1 MSEIPKK
8 SKPISVRRYRIADYA
23 HYMGVGRDFLKH
35 YEKCGLLS
43 ADHHDNGYRH
53 FGFEQSS
60 LILECMRLRN
70 CGYTVREM
78 GGMLRDLSG
87 VEVRQSLHEAR
98 EALEKRIKHT
108 QAIAAEIERLEEWF
122 DIRQSQP
129 EDWEVTSAEG
139 RYYLPHA
146 NGSQFLED
154 ERIYEILPQWL
165 DWLSVE
171 SLRLSSMRPIRLAT
185 VFHINGGFPLRRQ
198 KQSAAAY
205 RSTVLFNS
213 YRPRR
218 CSSITLA
225 VLAGSRFSNAL
236 PTALIRSLK
245 CFNRSISVSRATAS
259 WISL

>member
-8 SKPISVRRYRIADYA
+8 SKPISVRRYRIGDYA

-87 VEVRQSLHEAR
+87 EEVRQSLHEAR

-165 DWLSVE
+165 DWLSVVK
-171 SLRLSSMRPIRLAT
+171 SSLSSMRPIRLAT

-205 RSTVLFNS
+205 RSTVLFHS

-218 CSSITLA
+218 CSSITSA

-236 PTALIRSLK
+236 LTALIRSLK

>member
-8 SKPISVRRYRIADYA
+8 SKPISVRRYRIGDYA

-165 DWLSVE
+165 
-171 SLRLSSMRPIRLAT
+171 PIRLAT

-218 CSSITLA
+218 CSSITSA
-225 VLAGSRFSNAL
+225 VLAGLRFSNAL

-259 WISL
+259 

>member
-8 SKPISVRRYRIADYA
+8 SKPISVRWYRIGDYA

-108 QAIAAEIERLEEWF
+108 QATAAEIERLEEWF
-122 DIRQSQP
+122 DIRQNQP

-139 RYYLPHA
+139 RYYLPHS

-165 DWLSVE
+165 DWLSVVKS
-171 SLRLSSMRPIRLAT
+171 SLKFNAPDQAGNGFSYQWGAFRRGVKSRALRHTDQRSCSIHTAREGVRLS
-185 VFHINGGFPLRRQ
+185 FW
-198 KQSAAAY
+198 
-205 RSTVLFNS
+205 RSW
-213 YRPRR
+213 P
-218 CSSITLA
+218 A
-225 VLAGSRFSNAL
+225 QGSRAPCQRHSSAL
-236 PTALIRSLK
+236 
-245 CFNRSISVSRATAS
+245 
-259 WISL
+259 

>member
-8 SKPISVRRYRIADYA
+8 SKPISVRRYRIGDYA

-129 EDWEVTSAEG
+129 EDWEVASAEG
-139 RYYLPHA
+139 
-146 NGSQFLED
+146 
-154 ERIYEILPQWL
+154 
-165 DWLSVE
+165 
-171 SLRLSSMRPIRLAT
+171 RPIRLAT

-218 CSSITLA
+218 CSSITSA

>member
-8 SKPISVRRYRIADYA
+8 SKPISVRRYRIGDYA

-122 DIRQSQP
+122 DIRQSSAKIGRSLQLKG
-129 EDWEVTSAEG
+129 VTICRTPTDPSFS
-139 RYYLPHA
+139 RMS
-146 NGSQFLED
+146 GSMKFC
-154 ERIYEILPQWL
+154 
-165 DWLSVE
+165 
-171 SLRLSSMRPIRLAT
+171 
-185 VFHINGGFPLRRQ
+185 
-198 KQSAAAY
+198 
-205 RSTVLFNS
+205 RSGST
-213 YRPRR
+213 
-218 CSSITLA
+218 
-225 VLAGSRFSNAL
+225 GSRL
-236 PTALIRSLK
+236 
-245 CFNRSISVSRATAS
+245 
-259 WISL
+259 

>member
-8 SKPISVRRYRIADYA
+8 SKPISVRRYRIGDYA

-98 EALEKRIKHT
+98 EALEKRIT
-108 QAIAAEIERLEEWF
+108 NTRRRL
-122 DIRQSQP
+122 RQKS
-129 EDWEVTSAEG
+129 SAL
-139 RYYLPHA
+139 R
-146 NGSQFLED
+146 NGSISGRASP
-154 ERIYEILPQWL
+154 RIGR
-165 DWLSVE
+165 
-171 SLRLSSMRPIRLAT
+171 SLQLKGVTICRTPTDPSFSRMSGSMK
-185 VFHINGGFPLRRQ
+185 FC
-198 KQSAAAY
+198 
-205 RSTVLFNS
+205 RSGS
-213 YRPRR
+213 P
-218 CSSITLA
+218 
-225 VLAGSRFSNAL
+225 GSRL
-236 PTALIRSLK
+236 
-245 CFNRSISVSRATAS
+245 
-259 WISL
+259 

>member
-8 SKPISVRRYRIADYA
+8 SKPISVRRYRIGDYA
-23 HYMGVGRDFLKH
+23 RYMGVGRDFLKH

-98 EALEKRIKHT
+98 ETLEKRIKHT

-165 DWLSVE
+165 DWLSVVK
-171 SLRLSSMRPIRLAT
+171 S
-185 VFHINGGFPLRRQ
+185 
-198 KQSAAAY
+198 
-205 RSTVLFNS
+205 
-213 YRPRR
+213 
-218 CSSITLA
+218 
-225 VLAGSRFSNAL
+225 
-236 PTALIRSLK
+236 SLK
-245 CFNRSISVSRATAS
+245 FNAPDKAGNGFSYQ
-259 WISL
+259 

>member
-8 SKPISVRRYRIADYA
+8 SKPISVRRYRIGDYA

-87 VEVRQSLHEAR
+87 EEVRQSLHEAR

-139 RYYLPHA
+139 RYYLPHQRVA
-146 NGSQFLED
+146 
-154 ERIYEILPQWL
+154 
-165 DWLSVE
+165 
-171 SLRLSSMRPIRLAT
+171 
-185 VFHINGGFPLRRQ
+185 
-198 KQSAAAY
+198 
-205 RSTVLFNS
+205 
-213 YRPRR
+213 
-218 CSSITLA
+218 
-225 VLAGSRFSNAL
+225 
-236 PTALIRSLK
+236 
-245 CFNRSISVSRATAS
+245 VSRG
-259 WISL
+259 

>member
-8 SKPISVRRYRIADYA
+8 SKPISVRRYRIGDYA

-139 RYYLPHA
+139 RTICRTPTDPSFSRMS
-146 NGSQFLED
+146 GSMKFC
-154 ERIYEILPQWL
+154 
-165 DWLSVE
+165 
-171 SLRLSSMRPIRLAT
+171 
-185 VFHINGGFPLRRQ
+185 
-198 KQSAAAY
+198 
-205 RSTVLFNS
+205 RSGST
-213 YRPRR
+213 
-218 CSSITLA
+218 
-225 VLAGSRFSNAL
+225 GSRL
-236 PTALIRSLK
+236 
-245 CFNRSISVSRATAS
+245 
-259 WISL
+259 